1 MNLEQLNFSFS
12 TVQWLLLAA
21 IGFYSW
27 LTSRQAASTQE
38 LLELRTR
45 IVALEEQARHLP
57 DQATVTRLLVNL
69 EAVRTELVGVQ
80 SSVGGVQRSVENINS
95 YLLQEKARA

>member
-27 LTSRQAASTQE
+27 LTSRQAASAQE

-57 DQATVTRLLVNL
+57 SQPAITGLMVSL
-69 EAVRTELVGVQ
+69 EAVRGDLSGMKNTI
-80 SSVGGVQRSVENINS
+80 GGVQRSVENINA
-95 YLLQEKARA
+95 YLLQEKSRA